1 MQNFSLN
8 FIKDLKK
15 PVPSI
20 SIALFRLSFAAIL
33 LIQTFYFIIGDFITK
48 NIINPVVLFPFIE
61 GLNPLPR
68 TYLIALSYI
77 MLISNIGMLL
87 NKFARFSTII
97 FFCCFT
103 YFWILDKGYFNNHY
117 YFISLICFILF
128 LVEQEASFYKN
139 LHTPKISIFTLQIMV
154 FIVYFIAGLNKLNPY
169 WIFEFQPIRH
179 ILEVKA
185 EITNNTFFK
194 KDILI
199 IAMSY
204 LGVIF
209 DLTIGFL
216 LFFKRTKLFAFAAI
230 VLFHLTNYWIF
241 KDVGEIGVFPF
252 LMISTTII
260 FIDPTYLN
268 KLFNLDAKPII
279 QKTRS
284 LFLNKFLVFFLI
296 IQILL
301 PFRHVLFHGHVD
313 YNGIGQRFSWRMKIM
328 YKESEINYFITNI
341 MTREK
346 YNVSI
351 NTMLTNRQYNN
362 LKYFPDL
369 IVPLAKK
376 IQLEAMENFGLKHVK
391 ITCEYQIRF
400 MGKNQQLLFPK
411 TLDLTNIKNPE
422 MTNKWLL
429 PLKK

>member
-1 MQNFSLN
+1 VQNFLLN
-8 FIKDLKK
+8 FIKELKQ

-48 NIINPVVLFPFIE
+48 NIIKPVVLFPFIE

-169 WIFEFQPIRH
+169 WLFEFQPIRH

-216 LFFKRTKLFAFAAI
+216 LFFKRLLK
-230 VLFHLTNYWIF
+230 
-241 KDVGEIGVFPF
+241 
-252 LMISTTII
+252 
-260 FIDPTYLN
+260 
-268 KLFNLDAKPII
+268 AKIA
-279 QKTRS
+279 S
-284 LFLNKFLVFFLI
+284 A
-296 IQILL
+296 
-301 PFRHVLFHGHVD
+301 
-313 YNGIGQRFSWRMKIM
+313 Y
-328 YKESEINYFITNI
+328 
-341 MTREK
+341 
-346 YNVSI
+346 
-351 NTMLTNRQYNN
+351 
-362 LKYFPDL
+362 
-369 IVPLAKK
+369 
-376 IQLEAMENFGLKHVK
+376 
-391 ITCEYQIRF
+391 
-400 MGKNQQLLFPK
+400 
-411 TLDLTNIKNPE
+411 
-422 MTNKWLL
+422 
-429 PLKK
+429 

>member
-1 MQNFSLN
+1 
-8 FIKDLKK
+8 
-15 PVPSI
+15 
-20 SIALFRLSFAAIL
+20 
-33 LIQTFYFIIGDFITK
+33 
-48 NIINPVVLFPFIE
+48 
-61 GLNPLPR
+61 
-68 TYLIALSYI
+68 
-77 MLISNIGMLL
+77 
-87 NKFARFSTII
+87 
-97 FFCCFT
+97 
-103 YFWILDKGYFNNHY
+103 
-117 YFISLICFILF
+117 
-128 LVEQEASFYKN
+128 
-139 LHTPKISIFTLQIMV
+139 MV

-204 LGVIF
+204 LGMIF

-216 LFFKRTKLFAFAAI
+216 LFFKRTKLFAFSAI

-268 KLFNLDAKPII
+268 KLFNLNEKPII
-279 QKTRS
+279 QKNHS
-284 LFLNKFLVFFLI
+284 LLLNKFLVFFLI

-328 YKESEINYFITNI
+328 YKESEINYFITDI
-341 MTREK
+341 KTREK

-411 TLDLTNIKNPE
+411 TLDLTNIKNPA